1 LERVFLRSGLV
12 VFGIGVTLLA
22 AFAFRGSQV
31 DALGVLR
38 EPFYLLGIGAPM
50 TVLGLVL
57 LLAVLGTRFAKRFLE
72 KN

>member
-1 LERVFLRSGLV
+1 M
-12 VFGIGVTLLA
+12 LA
-22 AFAFRGSQV
+22 AFAFSGSQV

-57 LLAVLGTRFAKRFLE
+57 LVAVLGTRFAKRFLE